1 MSGFY
6 TQGTMQC
13 DSYCL
18 VFYYLWQFHISF
30 QLVERNFAIFSCYQ
44 LTKLALFFF
53 FFWMNFTI
61 FPVTD
66 LHGVSR
72 NQLTNFVVFS
82 LQPNDEIWFPPP
94 PLNRLM
100 NFAIFFSQPIVRF
113 SNIFSCDQ
121 LTNFTFHPD
130 RFSKFMSLPSPFF
143 LTEKFSNF
151 FPSAGWWSSQFYSY
165 DW

>member
-1 MSGFY
+1 MGFY

-53 FFWMNFTI
+53 FGWILRF
-61 FPVTD
+61 FPWQTCMESHVTNWQILWYFPCNRMMKFD
-66 LHGVSR
+66 
-72 NQLTNFVVFS
+72 
-82 LQPNDEIWFPPP
+82 FPPP

-113 SNIFSCDQ
+113 SNTFSCDQ